1 MKWSF
6 PNLIFKNKFYLEK
19 KNEENILLK
28 NMKNMLKNTKNKQI
42 KKKSNEK
49 HINQRCQSDFLA
61 TYQFRPLQLFMVI
74 SLQL

>member
-6 PNLIFKNKFYLEK
+6 PNLIFKNKFYLE

-49 HINQRCQSDFLA
+49 HINQRCQSDFFGYISIPA
-61 TYQFRPLQLFMVI
+61 TPTIYGY
-74 SLQL
+74 